1 MQFDVFENPSPRMRN
16 VYPFVIDV
24 QSDLLAGLPTRLV
37 MPLAVPTLS
46 ASEIPR
52 RLCPL
57 LTVQGQSLML
67 LSFETAALDKR
78 LLKTALTSL
87 KDQSSE
93 IIGALDAVLSG
104 V

>member
-1 MQFDVFENPSPRMRN
+1 
-16 VYPFVIDV
+16 
-24 QSDLLAGLPTRLV
+24 
-37 MPLAVPTLS
+37 
-46 ASEIPR
+46 
-52 RLCPL
+52 
-57 LTVQGQSLML
+57 ML